1 MSGRPSATSS
11 TSASPVPRGST
22 RNSAPKK
29 SKRIEVSSVP
39 AAVPEALR
47 VQKMKKYLNF
57 VGLGVD
63 AEGKFLHQIRRV
75 STCSEFFAVCD
86 EFLDHDR
93 PMPLEPLPIRL
104 KETDTL
110 AGEHL

>member
-1 MSGRPSATSS
+1 VQALY
-11 TSASPVPRGST
+11 
-22 RNSAPKK
+22 
-29 SKRIEVSSVP
+29 
-39 AAVPEALR
+39 AAVCTPDVRESAQ

-75 STCSEFFAVCD
+75 STGSEFFAVCE

-110 AGEHL
+110 AGEHC